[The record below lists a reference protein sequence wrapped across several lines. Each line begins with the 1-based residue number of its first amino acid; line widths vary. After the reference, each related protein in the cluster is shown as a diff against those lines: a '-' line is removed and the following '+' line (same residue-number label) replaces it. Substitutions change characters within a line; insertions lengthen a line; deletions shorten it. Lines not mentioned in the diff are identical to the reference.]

1 MSELI
6 HLEGISRRF
15 SLGGT
20 EVAALDRVS
29 LRVAEG
35 EYLAVMGPSGS
46 GKSTLLNVLG
56 LLDRPDEG
64 RYWLGGEDTASLPEP
79 ALAQLRGHRIGFV
92 FQSFHLISRLTA
104 RENVELPLMLCGV
117 APGERLRRSQQLLG
131 ELGLANRADH
141 RPAELSGGQRQRVAI
156 ARAMVMSPR
165 LILADEPTGNLDS
178 RSGEEVIALLE
189 GLNREQGI
197 TLVVVTH
204 DPRLGE
210 RAGRRLL
217 MTDGRISTDSGGEIA
232 DRLLGTDRIV
242 RTDRAHRG
250 GA

>member
-1 MSELI
+1 MSDLI
-6 HLEGISRRF
+6 RLDVVSRRF
-15 SLGGT
+15 TLGGS

-64 RYWLGGEDTASLPEP
+64 RYCLGGEDTATLSEP

-104 RENVELPLMLCGV
+104 RENVELPLMLCGI
-117 APGERLRRSQQLLG
+117 APAERHRRSQQLLG
-131 ELGLANRADH
+131 ELGLENRAGH

-156 ARAMVMSPR
+156 ARAMAMAPR

-178 RSGEEVIALLE
+178 RSGEEVITLLE

-204 DPRLGE
+204 APRLGE
-210 RAGRRLL
+210 RAGRRIL
-217 MTDGRISTDSGGEIA
+217 MNDGRINIDSGG
-232 DRLLGTDRIV
+232 G
-242 RTDRAHRG
+242 
-250 GA
+250 

>member
-1 MSELI
+1 MSDLI
-6 HLEGISRRF
+6 RLEAVSRRF
-15 SLGGT
+15 TLGGS

-64 RYWLGGEDTASLPEP
+64 RYWLGGEDTATLSEL

-104 RENVELPLMLCGV
+104 RENVELPLMLCGL
-117 APGERLRRSQQLLG
+117 APAERHRRSQRLLG
-131 ELGLANRADH
+131 ELGLENRAEH

-156 ARAMVMSPR
+156 ARAMAMAPR

-178 RSGEEVIALLE
+178 RSGEEVITLLE

-210 RAGRRLL
+210 RAGRRIL
-217 MTDGRISTDSGGEIA
+217 MNDGRISTDSIDSTHSDGG
-232 DRLLGTDRIV
+232 
-242 RTDRAHRG
+242 
-250 GA
+250 

>member
-1 MSELI
+1 MSDLI
-6 HLEGISRRF
+6 RLDAVSRRF
-15 SLGGT
+15 TLGGS

-29 LRVAEG
+29 LRVTEG

-64 RYWLGGEDTASLPEP
+64 RYWLGGEDTATLSEP

-104 RENVELPLMLCGV
+104 RENVELPLMLCGI
-117 APGERLRRSQQLLG
+117 APAERHRRSQRLLG
-131 ELGLANRADH
+131 ELGLENRAGH

-156 ARAMVMSPR
+156 ARAMAMAPR

-178 RSGEEVIALLE
+178 RSGEEVITLLE
-189 GLNREQGI
+189 KLNLEQGI

-210 RAGRRLL
+210 RAGRRIL
-217 MTDGRISTDSGGEIA
+217 MNDGRISIDSIDSTHSGG
-232 DRLLGTDRIV
+232 G
-242 RTDRAHRG
+242 
-250 GA
+250 

>member
-6 HLEGISRRF
+6 RLDAVSRRF
-15 SLGGT
+15 TLGGT

-64 RYWLGGEDTASLPEP
+64 QYWLGGQDIATLSEP
-79 ALAQLRGHRIGFV
+79 ALALLRGHRIGFV
-92 FQSFHLISRLTA
+92 FQSFHLIPRLTA

-117 APGERLRRSQQLLG
+117 LPAERHRRSQRLL
-131 ELGLANRADH
+131 EDLGLDNRADH

-156 ARAMVMSPR
+156 ARAMAMAPR

-178 RSGEEVIALLE
+178 RSGEEVITLLE

-197 TLVVVTH
+197 TLMVVTH

-210 RAGRRLL
+210 RAGRRIS
-217 MTDGRISTDSGGEIA
+217 MDDGRISSDSGG
-232 DRLLGTDRIV
+232 G
-242 RTDRAHRG
+242 
-250 GA
+250 

>member
-6 HLEGISRRF
+6 RLDAVSRRF
-15 SLGGT
+15 TLGGT

-64 RYWLGGEDTASLPEP
+64 QYWLGGQDIATLSEP

-117 APGERLRRSQQLLG
+117 LPAERHRRSQRLL
-131 ELGLANRADH
+131 EDLGLDNRADH

-156 ARAMVMSPR
+156 ARAMAMAPR

-178 RSGEEVIALLE
+178 RSGEEVITLLE
-189 GLNREQGI
+189 VLNREQGI
-197 TLVVVTH
+197 TLMVVTH

-210 RAGRRLL
+210 RAGRRIL
-217 MTDGRISTDSGGEIA
+217 MNDGRISSDSGG
-232 DRLLGTDRIV
+232 G
-242 RTDRAHRG
+242 
-250 GA
+250 

>member
-1 MSELI
+1 MSDLI
-6 HLEGISRRF
+6 RLEAVSRRF
-15 SLGGT
+15 TLGGS

-64 RYWLGGEDTASLPEP
+64 RYWLGGEDTATLPEP
-79 ALAQLRGHRIGFV
+79 ALARLRGHRIGFV
-92 FQSFHLISRLTA
+92 FQSFHLVSRLTA

-117 APGERLRRSQQLLG
+117 IPTERHRRSQQLLAS
-131 ELGLANRADH
+131 LGLGNRADH

-156 ARAMVMSPR
+156 ARAMAMAPR

-178 RSGEEVIALLE
+178 RSGEEVITLLE

-210 RAGRRLL
+210 RAGRRIL
-217 MTDGRISTDSGGEIA
+217 MNDGRIGSDSGGN
-232 DRLLGTDRIV
+232 
-242 RTDRAHRG
+242 
-250 GA
+250 

>member
-1 MSELI
+1 MSDLI
-6 HLEGISRRF
+6 RLEAVSRRF
-15 SLGGT
+15 TLGGS

-64 RYWLGGEDTASLPEP
+64 RYWLGGEDTATLPEP
-79 ALAQLRGHRIGFV
+79 ALARLRGHRIGFV
-92 FQSFHLISRLTA
+92 FQSFHLVPRLTA

-117 APGERLRRSQQLLG
+117 APTERHRRSQQLLAS
-131 ELGLANRADH
+131 LGLGNRADH

-156 ARAMVMSPR
+156 ARAMAMAPR

-178 RSGEEVIALLE
+178 RSGEEVITLLE

-210 RAGRRLL
+210 RAGRRIL
-217 MTDGRISTDSGGEIA
+217 MNDGRIGSDSGGN
-232 DRLLGTDRIV
+232 
-242 RTDRAHRG
+242 
-250 GA
+250 

>member
-6 HLEGISRRF
+6 RLDAVSRRF
-15 SLGGT
+15 TLGGT
-20 EVAALDRVS
+20 EVAALEHVS

-64 RYWLGGEDTASLPEP
+64 QYWLGGQDIATLSEP

-117 APGERLRRSQQLLG
+117 LPAERHRRSQRLL
-131 ELGLANRADH
+131 EDLGLDNRADH

-156 ARAMVMSPR
+156 ARAMAMAPR
-165 LILADEPTGNLDS
+165 LILTDEPTGNLDS
-178 RSGEEVIALLE
+178 RSGEEVITLLE

-197 TLVVVTH
+197 TLMVVTH

-210 RAGRRLL
+210 RAGRRIS
-217 MTDGRISTDSGGEIA
+217 MDDGRISSDSGG
-232 DRLLGTDRIV
+232 G
-242 RTDRAHRG
+242 
-250 GA
+250 

>member
-1 MSELI
+1 MSDLI
-6 HLEGISRRF
+6 RLEAVSRRF
-15 SLGGT
+15 TLGGS

-64 RYWLGGEDTASLPEP
+64 RYWLGGEDTATLPEP
-79 ALAQLRGHRIGFV
+79 ALARLRGHRIGFV
-92 FQSFHLISRLTA
+92 FQSFHLVSRLTA

-117 APGERLRRSQQLLG
+117 VPTERHRRSQQLLAS
-131 ELGLANRADH
+131 LGLGNRADH

-156 ARAMVMSPR
+156 ARAMAMAPR

-178 RSGEEVIALLE
+178 RSGEEVITLLE

-210 RAGRRLL
+210 RAGRRIL
-217 MTDGRISTDSGGEIA
+217 MNDGRIGSDSGGN
-232 DRLLGTDRIV
+232 
-242 RTDRAHRG
+242 
-250 GA
+250 

>member
-6 HLEGISRRF
+6 RLDAVSRRF
-15 SLGGT
+15 TLGGT
-20 EVAALDRVS
+20 EVAALEHVS

-64 RYWLGGEDTASLPEP
+64 RYWLGGQDIATLSEP

-92 FQSFHLISRLTA
+92 FQSFHLIPRLTA

-117 APGERLRRSQQLLG
+117 LPAERHRRSQRLLG
-131 ELGLANRADH
+131 DLGLDNRADH

-156 ARAMVMSPR
+156 ARAMAMAPR

-178 RSGEEVIALLE
+178 RSGEEVITLLE
-189 GLNREQGI
+189 GLNRQQGI

-210 RAGRRLL
+210 RAGRRIS
-217 MTDGRISTDSGGEIA
+217 MDDGRISSDSGG
-232 DRLLGTDRIV
+232 G
-242 RTDRAHRG
+242 
-250 GA
+250 

>member
-6 HLEGISRRF
+6 RLDAVSRRF
-15 SLGGT
+15 TLGGT
-20 EVAALDRVS
+20 EVAALEHVS

-64 RYWLGGEDTASLPEP
+64 QYWLGGQDIATLSEP
-79 ALAQLRGHRIGFV
+79 ALALLRGHRIGFV
-92 FQSFHLISRLTA
+92 FQSFHLIPRLTA

-117 APGERLRRSQQLLG
+117 LPAERHRRSQRLL
-131 ELGLANRADH
+131 EDLGLDNRADH

-156 ARAMVMSPR
+156 ARAMAMAPR

-178 RSGEEVIALLE
+178 RSGEEVITLLE

-197 TLVVVTH
+197 TLMVVTH

-210 RAGRRLL
+210 RAGRRIS
-217 MTDGRISTDSGGEIA
+217 MDDGRISSDSGG
-232 DRLLGTDRIV
+232 G
-242 RTDRAHRG
+242 
-250 GA
+250 

>member
-6 HLEGISRRF
+6 RLDAVSRRF
-15 SLGGT
+15 TLGGT

-64 RYWLGGEDTASLPEP
+64 RYWLGGQDIATLSEP

-92 FQSFHLISRLTA
+92 FQSFHLIPRLTA

-117 APGERLRRSQQLLG
+117 LPAERHRRSQRLLG
-131 ELGLANRADH
+131 DLGLDNRADH

-156 ARAMVMSPR
+156 ARAMAMAPR

-178 RSGEEVIALLE
+178 RSGEEVITLLE

-197 TLVVVTH
+197 TLMVVTH

-210 RAGRRLL
+210 RAGRRIS
-217 MTDGRISTDSGGEIA
+217 MDDGRISSDSGG
-232 DRLLGTDRIV
+232 G
-242 RTDRAHRG
+242 
-250 GA
+250 

>member
-1 MSELI
+1 MSDLI
-6 HLEGISRRF
+6 RLDAVSRRF
-15 SLGGT
+15 TLGGT

-64 RYWLGGEDTASLPEP
+64 QYWLGGQDIATLSEP

-92 FQSFHLISRLTA
+92 FQSFHLIPRLTA

-117 APGERLRRSQQLLG
+117 LPAERHRRSQRLLE
-131 ELGLANRADH
+131 ELGLENRADH

-156 ARAMVMSPR
+156 ARAMAMAPR

-178 RSGEEVIALLE
+178 RSGEEVITLLE

-197 TLVVVTH
+197 TLMVVTH

-210 RAGRRLL
+210 RAGRRIS
-217 MTDGRISTDSGGEIA
+217 MDDGRISSDSGG
-232 DRLLGTDRIV
+232 G
-242 RTDRAHRG
+242 
-250 GA
+250 

>member
-1 MSELI
+1 MSDLI
-6 HLEGISRRF
+6 LLEAVSRRF
-15 SLGGT
+15 TLGGS

-64 RYWLGGEDTASLPEP
+64 RYWLGGEDTATLPEP
-79 ALAQLRGHRIGFV
+79 ALARLRGHRIGFV
-92 FQSFHLISRLTA
+92 FQSFHLVSRLTA

-117 APGERLRRSQQLLG
+117 APTERHRRSQQLLAS
-131 ELGLANRADH
+131 LGLDNRADH

-156 ARAMVMSPR
+156 ARAMAMAPR

-178 RSGEEVIALLE
+178 RSGEEVITLLE

-210 RAGRRLL
+210 RAGRRIL
-217 MTDGRISTDSGGEIA
+217 MNDGRIGSDSGGN
-232 DRLLGTDRIV
+232 
-242 RTDRAHRG
+242 
-250 GA
+250 

>member
-6 HLEGISRRF
+6 RLDAVSRRF
-15 SLGGT
+15 TLGGT

-64 RYWLGGEDTASLPEP
+64 QYWLGGEDIATLSEP

-92 FQSFHLISRLTA
+92 FQSFHLIPRLTA

-117 APGERLRRSQQLLG
+117 LPAERHRRSQQLLG
-131 ELGLANRADH
+131 ELGLENRADH

-156 ARAMVMSPR
+156 ARAMAMAPR

-178 RSGEEVIALLE
+178 RSGEEVITLLE

-197 TLVVVTH
+197 TLMVVTH

-210 RAGRRLL
+210 RAGRRIS
-217 MTDGRISTDSGGEIA
+217 MDDGRISSDSGG
-232 DRLLGTDRIV
+232 G
-242 RTDRAHRG
+242 
-250 GA
+250 

>member
-6 HLEGISRRF
+6 RLDAVSRRF
-15 SLGGT
+15 TLGGT

-64 RYWLGGEDTASLPEP
+64 QYWLGGQDIATLSEP

-92 FQSFHLISRLTA
+92 FQSFHLIPRLTA

-117 APGERLRRSQQLLG
+117 LPAERHRRSQRLLE
-131 ELGLANRADH
+131 ELGLDNRADH

-156 ARAMVMSPR
+156 ARAMAMAPR

-178 RSGEEVIALLE
+178 RSGEEVITLLE

-197 TLVVVTH
+197 TLMVVTH

-210 RAGRRLL
+210 RAGRRIS
-217 MTDGRISTDSGGEIA
+217 MDDGRISSDSGG
-232 DRLLGTDRIV
+232 G
-242 RTDRAHRG
+242 
-250 GA
+250 

>member
-1 MSELI
+1 MSDLI
-6 HLEGISRRF
+6 RLDAVSRRF
-15 SLGGT
+15 TLGGT

-64 RYWLGGEDTASLPEP
+64 QYWLGGQDIATLSEP

-117 APGERLRRSQQLLG
+117 LPAERHRRSQQLLG
-131 ELGLANRADH
+131 ELGLENRADH

-156 ARAMVMSPR
+156 ARAMAMAPR

-178 RSGEEVIALLE
+178 RSGEEVITLLE

-197 TLVVVTH
+197 TLMVVTH

-210 RAGRRLL
+210 RAGRRIS
-217 MTDGRISTDSGGEIA
+217 MDDGRISSDSGG
-232 DRLLGTDRIV
+232 G
-242 RTDRAHRG
+242 
-250 GA
+250 

>member
-6 HLEGISRRF
+6 RLDAVSRRF
-15 SLGGT
+15 TLGGT

-64 RYWLGGEDTASLPEP
+64 RYWLGGQDIATLSEP

-92 FQSFHLISRLTA
+92 FQSFHLIPRLTA

-117 APGERLRRSQQLLG
+117 LPAERHRRSQQLLG
-131 ELGLANRADH
+131 ELGLENRADH

-156 ARAMVMSPR
+156 ARAMAMAPR

-178 RSGEEVIALLE
+178 RSGEEVITLLE

-197 TLVVVTH
+197 TLMVVTH

-210 RAGRRLL
+210 RAGRRIS
-217 MTDGRISTDSGGEIA
+217 MDDGRISSDSGG
-232 DRLLGTDRIV
+232 G
-242 RTDRAHRG
+242 
-250 GA
+250 

>member
-1 MSELI
+1 MSDLI
-6 HLEGISRRF
+6 RLEAVSRRF
-15 SLGGT
+15 TLGGS

-64 RYWLGGEDTASLPEP
+64 QYWLGGQDIATLSEP

-92 FQSFHLISRLTA
+92 FQSFHLIPRLTA

-117 APGERLRRSQQLLG
+117 LPAERHRRSQRLLE
-131 ELGLANRADH
+131 ELGLENRADH

-156 ARAMVMSPR
+156 ARAMAMAPR

-178 RSGEEVIALLE
+178 RSGEEVITLLE

-197 TLVVVTH
+197 TLMVVTH

-210 RAGRRLL
+210 RAGRRIS
-217 MTDGRISTDSGGEIA
+217 MDDGRISSDSGG
-232 DRLLGTDRIV
+232 G
-242 RTDRAHRG
+242 
-250 GA
+250 

>member
-6 HLEGISRRF
+6 RLDAVSRRF
-15 SLGGT
+15 TLGGT

-64 RYWLGGEDTASLPEP
+64 QYWLGGQDIATLSEP

-117 APGERLRRSQQLLG
+117 LPAERHRRSQRLLE
-131 ELGLANRADH
+131 ELGLENRADH

-156 ARAMVMSPR
+156 ARAMAMAPR

-178 RSGEEVIALLE
+178 RSGEEVITLLE

-197 TLVVVTH
+197 TLMVVTH

-210 RAGRRLL
+210 RAGRRIS
-217 MTDGRISTDSGGEIA
+217 MDDGRISSDSGG
-232 DRLLGTDRIV
+232 G
-242 RTDRAHRG
+242 
-250 GA
+250 

>member
-6 HLEGISRRF
+6 RLDALSRRF
-15 SLGGT
+15 TLGGT

-64 RYWLGGEDTASLPEP
+64 QYWLGGQDIATLSEP

-92 FQSFHLISRLTA
+92 FQSFHLIPRLTA

-117 APGERLRRSQQLLG
+117 LPAERHRRSQQLLG
-131 ELGLANRADH
+131 ELGLDNRADH

-156 ARAMVMSPR
+156 ARAMAMAPR

-178 RSGEEVIALLE
+178 RSGEEVITLLE

-197 TLVVVTH
+197 TLMVVTH

-210 RAGRRLL
+210 RAGRRIL
-217 MTDGRISTDSGGEIA
+217 MNDGRISSDSGG
-232 DRLLGTDRIV
+232 G
-242 RTDRAHRG
+242 
-250 GA
+250 

>member
-1 MSELI
+1 MSDLI
-6 HLEGISRRF
+6 RLDAVSRRF
-15 SLGGT
+15 TLGGT
-20 EVAALDRVS
+20 EVAALAQVS

-64 RYWLGGEDTASLPEP
+64 QYWLGGQDIATLSEP

-92 FQSFHLISRLTA
+92 FQSFHLIPRLTA

-117 APGERLRRSQQLLG
+117 LPAERHRRSQRLLE
-131 ELGLANRADH
+131 ELGLENRADH

-156 ARAMVMSPR
+156 ARAMAMAPR

-178 RSGEEVIALLE
+178 RSGEEVITLLE

-210 RAGRRLL
+210 RAGRRIL
-217 MTDGRISTDSGGEIA
+217 MNDGRISSDSGG
-232 DRLLGTDRIV
+232 D
-242 RTDRAHRG
+242 
-250 GA
+250 

>member
-6 HLEGISRRF
+6 RLDAVSRRF
-15 SLGGT
+15 TLGGT
-20 EVAALDRVS
+20 EVAALEHVS

-64 RYWLGGEDTASLPEP
+64 QYWLGGQDIATLSEP

-117 APGERLRRSQQLLG
+117 LPAERHRRSQRLLE
-131 ELGLANRADH
+131 ELGLDNRADH

-156 ARAMVMSPR
+156 ARAMAMAPR

-178 RSGEEVIALLE
+178 RSGEEVITLLE

-197 TLVVVTH
+197 TLMVVTH

-210 RAGRRLL
+210 RAGRRIS
-217 MTDGRISTDSGGEIA
+217 MDDGRISSDSGG
-232 DRLLGTDRIV
+232 G
-242 RTDRAHRG
+242 
-250 GA
+250 

>member
-1 MSELI
+1 MSDLI
-6 HLEGISRRF
+6 RLDAVSRRF
-15 SLGGT
+15 TLGGS

-64 RYWLGGEDTASLPEP
+64 RYWLGGEDTATLSEP

-104 RENVELPLMLCGV
+104 RENVELPLMLCGITP
-117 APGERLRRSQQLLG
+117 AERHLRSQQLLG
-131 ELGLANRADH
+131 ELGLENRAGH

-156 ARAMVMSPR
+156 ARAMAMTPR

-178 RSGEEVIALLE
+178 RSGEEVITLLE
-189 GLNREQGI
+189 GLNREHGI

-204 DPRLGE
+204 DPRLGD
-210 RAGRRLL
+210 RAGRRIL
-217 MTDGRISTDSGGEIA
+217 MNDGRINTDSGG
-232 DRLLGTDRIV
+232 G
-242 RTDRAHRG
+242 
-250 GA
+250 

>member
-6 HLEGISRRF
+6 RFEAVSRRF
-15 SLGGT
+15 TLGGS

-64 RYWLGGEDTASLPEP
+64 RYWLGGEDTATLPEP
-79 ALAQLRGHRIGFV
+79 ALARLRGHRIGFV
-92 FQSFHLISRLTA
+92 FQSFHLIPRLTA

-117 APGERLRRSQQLLG
+117 LPAERHRRSQQLLG
-131 ELGLANRADH
+131 ELGLENRADH

-156 ARAMVMSPR
+156 ARAMAMAPR

-178 RSGEEVIALLE
+178 RSGEEVITLLE

-197 TLVVVTH
+197 TLMVVTH

-210 RAGRRLL
+210 RAGRRIS
-217 MTDGRISTDSGGEIA
+217 MDDGRISSDSGG
-232 DRLLGTDRIV
+232 G
-242 RTDRAHRG
+242 
-250 GA
+250 

>member
-1 MSELI
+1 MSDLI
-6 HLEGISRRF
+6 RLEAVSRRF
-15 SLGGT
+15 TLGGS

-29 LRVAEG
+29 LRVTEG

-64 RYWLGGEDTASLPEP
+64 RYWLGGEDTATLSEP
-79 ALAQLRGHRIGFV
+79 VLAQLRGHRIGFV

-104 RENVELPLMLCGV
+104 RENVELPLMLCGI
-117 APGERLRRSQQLLG
+117 APAERHRRSQRLLG
-131 ELGLANRADH
+131 ELGLENRAEH

-156 ARAMVMSPR
+156 ARAMAMAPR

-178 RSGEEVIALLE
+178 RSGEEVITLLE

-210 RAGRRLL
+210 RAGRRIL
-217 MTDGRISTDSGGEIA
+217 MNDGRISIDSIDCTHSGG
-232 DRLLGTDRIV
+232 G
-242 RTDRAHRG
+242 
-250 GA
+250 

>member
-1 MSELI
+1 MSDLI
-6 HLEGISRRF
+6 RLDAVSRRF
-15 SLGGT
+15 TLGGT

-64 RYWLGGEDTASLPEP
+64 QYWLGGQDIATLSEP
-79 ALAQLRGHRIGFV
+79 ALALLRGHRIGFV
-92 FQSFHLISRLTA
+92 FQSFHLIPRLTA

-117 APGERLRRSQQLLG
+117 LPAERHRRSQRLL
-131 ELGLANRADH
+131 EDLGLENRADH

-156 ARAMVMSPR
+156 ARAMAMAPR

-178 RSGEEVIALLE
+178 RSGEEVITLLE

-197 TLVVVTH
+197 TLMVVTH

-210 RAGRRLL
+210 RAGRRIS
-217 MTDGRISTDSGGEIA
+217 MDDGRISSDSGG
-232 DRLLGTDRIV
+232 G
-242 RTDRAHRG
+242 
-250 GA
+250 

>member
-1 MSELI
+1 MSDLI
-6 HLEGISRRF
+6 RLDAVSRRF
-15 SLGGT
+15 TLGGS

-64 RYWLGGEDTASLPEP
+64 RYWLGGEDTATLSEP

-104 RENVELPLMLCGV
+104 RENVELPLMLCGI
-117 APGERLRRSQQLLG
+117 APAERHRRSQPLLG
-131 ELGLANRADH
+131 ELGLDNRAGH

-156 ARAMVMSPR
+156 ARAMAMAPR

-178 RSGEEVIALLE
+178 RSGEEVITLLE

-204 DPRLGE
+204 DPRLGD
-210 RAGRRLL
+210 RAGRRIL
-217 MTDGRISTDSGGEIA
+217 MNDGRINIDSGG
-232 DRLLGTDRIV
+232 G
-242 RTDRAHRG
+242 
-250 GA
+250 

>member
-1 MSELI
+1 MSDLI
-6 HLEGISRRF
+6 RLDAVSRRF
-15 SLGGT
+15 TLGGS
-20 EVAALDRVS
+20 EVAALERIS

-64 RYWLGGEDTASLPEP
+64 RYWLGGEDTATLSEP

-104 RENVELPLMLCGV
+104 RENVELPLMLCGI
-117 APGERLRRSQQLLG
+117 APAERHRLSQRLLG
-131 ELGLANRADH
+131 ELGLENRAGH

-156 ARAMVMSPR
+156 ARAMAMSPR

-178 RSGEEVIALLE
+178 RSGEEVITLLE

-210 RAGRRLL
+210 RAGRRIL
-217 MTDGRISTDSGGEIA
+217 MNDGRISSDSGG
-232 DRLLGTDRIV
+232 D
-242 RTDRAHRG
+242 
-250 GA
+250 